1 MRFVTHAR
9 SRSFHCEF
17 CEKALFVVRLIWHNA
32 SEAHSHPAAGY
43 QANQQRIKSPS
54 MIKPIITLAGLVLAM
69 AATAVQAEPIVIKFS
84 HVVAEDTPKG
94 KGALLFKQ
102 LVEQRLPGQVTVEVY
117 PNSTLFGDANE
128 LEALAKNEVQMLAPS
143 LAKFE
148 QYTKQLQVFDLPF
161 LFDDLASV
169 DRFQKRAKGRQ
180 LLLSMEKQGIT
191 GLAYWHNGMKQLSA
205 TKPLR
210 MPSDANGLSFRI
222 QPSGVLESQFAQLGA
237 STKKIAFAE
246 TFDALQTGTVQG
258 AENPWSNIYSKKM
271 HTVQPYIT
279 ESNHGVLD
287 YMLVSNSTFWFAI
300 PHQIRT
306 QLEGI
311 IEEVTYEVNRAA
323 EAANQADR
331 DRIRKAGTSEIIELT
346 AEQREAW
353 REAMRPVWQEF
364 EPVIGADI
372 IKAAQTVNRKQ
383 RQ

>member
-1 MRFVTHAR
+1 M
-9 SRSFHCEF
+9 
-17 CEKALFVVRLIWHNA
+17 
-32 SEAHSHPAAGY
+32 
-43 QANQQRIKSPS
+43 
-54 MIKPIITLAGLVLAM
+54 KPIITLAGLVLALT
-69 AATAVQAEPIVIKFS
+69 ATAVEAEPIVIKFS
-84 HVVAEDTPKG
+84 HVVAESTPKG
-94 KGALLFKQ
+94 QGALLFKK
-102 LVEQRLPGQVTVEVY
+102 LVEERLPGQVTVEVY
-117 PNSTLFGDANE
+117 PNSTLFGDADE
-128 LEALAKNEVQMLAPS
+128 LDALAKNEVQLLAPS

-205 TKPLR
+205 TKALR
-210 MPSDANGLSFRI
+210 MPNDASGLAFRI

-246 TFDALQTGTVQG
+246 TFSALQNGTVQG

-279 ESNHGVLD
+279 ETNHGVLD
-287 YMLVSNSTFWFAI
+287 YMLVSNTKFWFAI

-311 IEEVTYEVNRAA
+311 IEEVTYQVNRAA
-323 EAANQADR
+323 EEANQADR
-331 DRIRKAGTSEIIELT
+331 ERIRKAGTSEIIELT
-346 AEQREAW
+346 PEQREAW
-353 REAMRPVWQEF
+353 RDAMRPVWKEF
-364 EPVIGADI
+364 ESDIGADI

-383 RQ
+383 RN